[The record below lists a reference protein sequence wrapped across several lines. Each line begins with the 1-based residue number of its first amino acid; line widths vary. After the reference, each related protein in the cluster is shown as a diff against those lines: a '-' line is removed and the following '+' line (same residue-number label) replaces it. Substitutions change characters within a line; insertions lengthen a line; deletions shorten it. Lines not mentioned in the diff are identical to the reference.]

1 MITPVE
7 VLGKELKRGFGYKAI
22 EVDEFLEDL
31 ARDYEKIYK
40 ENNELKEKVSALTEN
55 LNHYRTIEESLK
67 KALVLAEETSRETIE
82 NANRTAKALE
92 NEALKKSDDMIRQA
106 EQEAAQIRTSARE
119 DFAAEKSENLEQIEN
134 YKKLIHKLE
143 SDYCSY
149 KSRMLQFI
157 NGQRDIL
164 NNPVYEMEFQ
174 IAGENQKSEIEK
186 EQKAD
191 YAKFA
196 SEQ

>member
-92 NEALKKSDDMIRQA
+92 NEALKKS
-106 EQEAAQIRTSARE
+106 E
-119 DFAAEKSENLEQIEN
+119 
-134 YKKLIHKLE
+134 
-143 SDYCSY
+143 
-149 KSRMLQFI
+149 
-157 NGQRDIL
+157 
-164 NNPVYEMEFQ
+164 
-174 IAGENQKSEIEK
+174 
-186 EQKAD
+186 
-191 YAKFA
+191 
-196 SEQ
+196 